1 MKYVVVFVFSL
12 AALLLFFLL
21 NEGDL
26 KMEDFGLCLLIATVV
41 PMVFYVTNHSFSK
54 PTPDDI
60 FMKSTQ
66 SALNTIIKI
75 KNETKFSGEIIDLEK
90 EDLILDGY
98 DKGYA
103 IKIDD
108 NQFLYIA
115 DEVID
120 EPQAKNNGKL
130 SMLYINDYPLP
141 KSETCIAEYKNKEGE
156 IIRTEYISCNN
167 IDVNSNDEANE
178 ETVDTEISEEEGK

>member
-1 MKYVVVFVFSL
+1 MIYVIVFVIAL
-12 AALLLFFLL
+12 AAMLFIFLV
-21 NEGDL
+21 NEGNVEMD
-26 KMEDFGLCLLIATVV
+26 EFILCLLIASVT
-41 PMVFYVTNHSFSK
+41 PIFVFLITNSLPK
-54 PTPDDI
+54 PNPDDI

-75 KNETKFSGEIIDLEK
+75 KNEAKLSDEIIDLEK
-90 EDLILDGY
+90 EDLILNGY

-103 IKIDD
+103 IKVDD
-108 NQFLYIA
+108 YQFLYIT

>member
-1 MKYVVVFVFSL
+1 MIYVIVFVIAL
-12 AALLLFFLL
+12 AAMLFIFLV
-21 NEGDL
+21 NEGNVEMD
-26 KMEDFGLCLLIATVV
+26 EFILCLLIASVT
-41 PMVFYVTNHSFSK
+41 PVFVFLITNLLSK

-75 KNETKFSGEIIDLEK
+75 KNEAKLSDEIIDLEK

-103 IKIDD
+103 IKVDD
-108 NQFLYIA
+108 SRFLYIT

-120 EPQAKNNGKL
+120 EPQAKINGNL
-130 SMLYINDYPLP
+130 SMFYINEYPLP
-141 KSETCIAEYKNKEGE
+141 KNKTCIAEYKNKEGE
-156 IIRTEYISCNN
+156 TIRTEYISCDK
-167 IDVNSNDEANE
+167 IDDNLNDELKE
-178 ETVDTEISEEEGK
+178 ETIDTEISKEEVK

>member
-1 MKYVVVFVFSL
+1 MIYIIVFVIAL
-12 AALLLFFLL
+12 AAMLFIFLM
-21 NEGDL
+21 NEGNIEMD
-26 KMEDFGLCLLIATVV
+26 EFILCLLFASVTPIF
-41 PMVFYVTNHSFSK
+41 VFLITNSFSK

-75 KNETKFSGEIIDLEK
+75 KNEAKLSDEIIDLEK

-103 IKIDD
+103 IKVND
-108 NQFLYIA
+108 NQFLYIT

-120 EPQAKNNGKL
+120 EPQAKINGNL
-130 SMLYINDYPLP
+130 SMFYINEYPLP
-141 KSETCIAEYKNKEGE
+141 KSKTCIAEYKNKEGE
-156 IIRTEYISCNN
+156 TIRTEYISCDK
-167 IDVNSNDEANE
+167 IDDNLIGELNE